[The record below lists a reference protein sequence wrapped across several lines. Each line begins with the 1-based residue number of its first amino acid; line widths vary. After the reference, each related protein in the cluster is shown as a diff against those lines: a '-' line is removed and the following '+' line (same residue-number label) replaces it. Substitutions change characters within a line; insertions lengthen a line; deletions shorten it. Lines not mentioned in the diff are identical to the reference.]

1 MLAFALG
8 RPLAYYDEPVIREIT
23 EAVIESDYRPSVLI
37 EQIALSYPFQYQS
50 GSAAGAS
57 E

>member
-23 EAVIESDYRPSVLI
+23 QAVIESDYRPSVLI
-37 EQIALSYPFQYQS
+37 ERIALSYPFQY
-50 GSAAGAS
+50 
-57 E
+57 